1 MSELQELLA
10 NNHALAWAVLG
21 VLLLIAEVMA
31 VGGFFLSFSAAAF
44 LVAGAAGLSLL
55 PEDSLWQAVIF
66 AALGVSL
73 ILPLRRLIRRYL
85 DQTPDINR
93 Y

>member
-21 VLLLIAEVMA
+21 VLLLIAEVIA
-31 VGGFFLSFSAAAF
+31 AGGFFLSFSVAAF
-44 LVAGAAGLSLL
+44 LVAGAAGLSLA
-55 PEDSLWQAVIF
+55 PADPLWQSVIF

-73 ILPLRRLIRRYL
+73 ILPLRRMIRRHL
-85 DQTPDINR
+85 DKTPDINR

>member
-1 MSELQELLA
+1 MNELQELLA

-31 VGGFFLSFSAAAF
+31 TGGFFLSFSAAAF
-44 LVAGAAGLSLL
+44 LVAGAARLSLL
-55 PEDSLWQAVIF
+55 PHDGLWQAVIF

-73 ILPLRRLIRRYL
+73 ILPLRRLIRRHL
-85 DQTPDINR
+85 DKTPDINR